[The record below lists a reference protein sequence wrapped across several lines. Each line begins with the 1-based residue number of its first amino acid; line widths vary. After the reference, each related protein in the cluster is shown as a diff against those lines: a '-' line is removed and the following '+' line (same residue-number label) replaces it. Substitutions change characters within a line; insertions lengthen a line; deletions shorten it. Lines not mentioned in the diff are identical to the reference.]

1 MQTMWCEWSG
11 VITYDDVC
19 AMGMEDMFHTCGVVW
34 GMWYMQCLFVVSCG
48 GVYVCGSCAV

>member
-1 MQTMWCEWSG
+1 M
-11 VITYDDVC
+11 ITYDDVC